1 MVPHAVICQMFL
13 TFQGKHLG
21 FKVRIGIKNYIYQGQ
36 LTEFGFCMGPCDESL
51 IGSYLV
57 FLKICESGVE
67 NKHWTIAVP
76 HTCNEEVGEVG

>member
-1 MVPHAVICQMFL
+1 MPYFVKCFNISMKTPE
-13 TFQGKHLG
+13 FQGQDWHQKL
-21 FKVRIGIKNYIYQGQ
+21 YIYQGQ
-36 LTEFGFCMGPCDESL
+36 LIEFGFCMGPCDESL

-76 HTCNEEVGEVG
+76 HTCNEEV